1 MWVWVQG
8 SGRRNTMW
16 TVILDTE
23 KACSFMPFPPALA
36 SSQLSSPPP
45 KYIHFIL
52 YTPRPCTAR
61 NRSVRRA
68 ITQVSLSLCL
78 GQSARRERGISCR
91 ASTIR
96 RSLNVHFI
104 AQNPSRLESKGTS
117 LLIQNPQ
124 TLQSSSAQSRI
135 LLECGAGGHVTE
147 NCTFGYRTV
156 RSASQFRPFPV
167 QSTPSRR
174 HTSIIMGSD
183 PMNYRAVYLKFRQNY
198 GKVVF
203 SHYVLV
209 PLGTIVLLF
218 FAYLTDMVID
228 LLPFTFPAQAICMIL
243 LFLLLTV
250 LHRFSPHYLFHHVHT
265 FLHPAAEFLLACM
278 GLFFTSSFILIPR
291 RDVMPIK
298 EIGLIAALFLPSLLI
313 TWVGTVMIV
322 KALAYVWP
330 PATVDEPDED
340 NNADVLEES
349 DSESTHSGHS
359 PSSRRPKRLED
370 AALAS
375 AEAGNHSNRQRSDVE
390 IHLPTAPATPPAVTK
405 KNSNLALENALTLIA
420 TQTLDPENEKYNS
433 EKESPGLYARGISKI
448 KRKLKPEATAV
459 DASLSPEERLAKR
472 LEVWFDPAVYIF
484 LLLIGIPLYFSP
496 DGEKRSLPLFTGVVS
511 LAWLF
516 SKRAISP
523 SYQKVF
529 HPILVTSFITVFVV
543 WALSAIKG
551 HTLTQSLNRY
561 STGANYLILFRRSE
575 GWDGSAPS
583 AGDLLST
590 LLVGGIVAL
599 AFPMFRYRADLY
611 NNFFRLFVVVTPN
624 CVVSLLFWPW
634 VAAKMGMSGDRAI
647 TFAARFMST
656 PFGIQ
661 FIVATGGDNSLV
673 VVLICI
679 TGIFAVI
686 VRDPLFKLCRTRTT
700 PGSDDYFT
708 IGCTIGIIAAAI
720 GTSSLM
726 TSHSRAAATSTVT
739 FVVYGL
745 ALLALVAVP
754 PIANYVGQLAGLS

>member
-1 MWVWVQG
+1 
-8 SGRRNTMW
+8 
-16 TVILDTE
+16 
-23 KACSFMPFPPALA
+23 
-36 SSQLSSPPP
+36 
-45 KYIHFIL
+45 
-52 YTPRPCTAR
+52 
-61 NRSVRRA
+61 
-68 ITQVSLSLCL
+68 
-78 GQSARRERGISCR
+78 
-91 ASTIR
+91 
-96 RSLNVHFI
+96 
-104 AQNPSRLESKGTS
+104 
-117 LLIQNPQ
+117 
-124 TLQSSSAQSRI
+124 
-135 LLECGAGGHVTE
+135 
-147 NCTFGYRTV
+147 
-156 RSASQFRPFPV
+156 
-167 QSTPSRR
+167 
-174 HTSIIMGSD
+174 MGSD

-203 SHYVLV
+203 FTLRPRPPGYHRPALLRLPDRHGHRPTSLHFSSSGNLHDFAVLTLDST
-209 PLGTIVLLF
+209 P
-218 FAYLTDMVID
+218 
-228 LLPFTFPAQAICMIL
+228 PIL
-243 LFLLLTV
+243 
-250 LHRFSPHYLFHHVHT
+250 PHYLFHHVHT

-291 RDVMPIK
+291 RDVMPIR

-330 PATVDEPDED
+330 FQPRLMSQTRTTTRTCWRSRAVNLLTPATLPVHG
-340 NNADVLEES
+340 A
-349 DSESTHSGHS
+349 
-359 PSSRRPKRLED
+359 PKRLED

-472 LEVWFDPAVYIF
+472 LETA
-484 LLLIGIPLYFSP
+484 
-496 DGEKRSLPLFTGVVS
+496 KRSLPLFTGVVS

>member
-1 MWVWVQG
+1 
-8 SGRRNTMW
+8 
-16 TVILDTE
+16 
-23 KACSFMPFPPALA
+23 
-36 SSQLSSPPP
+36 
-45 KYIHFIL
+45 
-52 YTPRPCTAR
+52 
-61 NRSVRRA
+61 
-68 ITQVSLSLCL
+68 
-78 GQSARRERGISCR
+78 
-91 ASTIR
+91 
-96 RSLNVHFI
+96 
-104 AQNPSRLESKGTS
+104 
-117 LLIQNPQ
+117 
-124 TLQSSSAQSRI
+124 
-135 LLECGAGGHVTE
+135 
-147 NCTFGYRTV
+147 
-156 RSASQFRPFPV
+156 
-167 QSTPSRR
+167 
-174 HTSIIMGSD
+174 MGSD

-228 LLPFTFPAQAICMIL
+228 LLPFTFPAQYSTDSPPL
-243 LFLLLTV
+243 LISSRPHLPASCSRVSARMHGSLLHLV
-250 LHRFSPHYLFHHVHT
+250 LHSY
-265 FLHPAAEFLLACM
+265 PA
-278 GLFFTSSFILIPR
+278 SR
-291 RDVMPIK
+291 RDAIK
-298 EIGLIAALFLPSLLI
+298 EIGLIAALFLPM
-313 TWVGTVMIV
+313 MIV

-433 EKESPGLYARGISKI
+433 EKSRPICPRDFQDQAKVKARSDGSGRISLTGRTASKAAGSLVRPGGVYLS
-448 KRKLKPEATAV
+448 TAH
-459 DASLSPEERLAKR
+459 
-472 LEVWFDPAVYIF
+472 
-484 LLLIGIPLYFSP
+484 GIPLYFSP

-551 HTLTQSLNRY
+551 HTLTQCITQSLLHWRQLSN
-561 STGANYLILFRRSE
+561 SLPEKRRL
-575 GWDGSAPS
+575 GWKCTQCGRPTIDTAS
-583 AGDLLST
+583 
-590 LLVGGIVAL
+590 GGIVAL

-686 VRDPLFKLCRTRTT
+686 VRDPLFKLCRHEPR
-700 PGSDDYFT
+700 P
-708 IGCTIGIIAAAI
+708 A
-720 GTSSLM
+720 LM
-726 TSHSRAAATSTVT
+726 TTSPSDARL
-739 FVVYGL
+739 GSS
-745 ALLALVAVP
+745 P
-754 PIANYVGQLAGLS
+754 PRSGHHPS

>member
-1 MWVWVQG
+1 
-8 SGRRNTMW
+8 
-16 TVILDTE
+16 
-23 KACSFMPFPPALA
+23 
-36 SSQLSSPPP
+36 
-45 KYIHFIL
+45 
-52 YTPRPCTAR
+52 
-61 NRSVRRA
+61 
-68 ITQVSLSLCL
+68 
-78 GQSARRERGISCR
+78 
-91 ASTIR
+91 
-96 RSLNVHFI
+96 
-104 AQNPSRLESKGTS
+104 
-117 LLIQNPQ
+117 
-124 TLQSSSAQSRI
+124 
-135 LLECGAGGHVTE
+135 
-147 NCTFGYRTV
+147 
-156 RSASQFRPFPV
+156 
-167 QSTPSRR
+167 
-174 HTSIIMGSD
+174 
-183 PMNYRAVYLKFRQNY
+183 MNYRAVYLKFRQNY

-209 PLGTIVLLF
+209 PLGTTVLLF

-291 RDVMPIK
+291 RDVMPLK

-472 LEVWFDPAVYIF
+472 LEVWFDPGVYLF
-484 LLLIGIPLYFSP
+484 YCSLESRYTFRQTA
-496 DGEKRSLPLFTGVVS
+496 RSVVF
-511 LAWLF
+511 LF
-516 SKRAISP
+516 SRRGFAGLAFHFP
-523 SYQKVF
+523 S
-529 HPILVTSFITVFVV
+529 ILVTSFITVFVV

-686 VRDPLFKLCRTRTT
+686 VRDPLFRLCRTRTT

>member
-1 MWVWVQG
+1 M
-8 SGRRNTMW
+8 S
-16 TVILDTE
+16 
-23 KACSFMPFPPALA
+23 
-36 SSQLSSPPP
+36 
-45 KYIHFIL
+45 
-52 YTPRPCTAR
+52 
-61 NRSVRRA
+61 
-68 ITQVSLSLCL
+68 
-78 GQSARRERGISCR
+78 
-91 ASTIR
+91 
-96 RSLNVHFI
+96 
-104 AQNPSRLESKGTS
+104 
-117 LLIQNPQ
+117 
-124 TLQSSSAQSRI
+124 
-135 LLECGAGGHVTE
+135 
-147 NCTFGYRTV
+147 
-156 RSASQFRPFPV
+156 
-167 QSTPSRR
+167 
-174 HTSIIMGSD
+174 SD

-228 LLPFTFPAQAICMIL
+228 LLPFTFPAQVCNL
-243 LFLLLTV
+243 HDSTV
-250 LHRFSPHYLFHHVHT
+250 LTLDT
-265 FLHPAAEFLLACM
+265 
-278 GLFFTSSFILIPR
+278 
-291 RDVMPIK
+291 
-298 EIGLIAALFLPSLLI
+298 
-313 TWVGTVMIV
+313 
-322 KALAYVWP
+322 LAYVWP

-679 TGIFAVI
+679 TGIFVSRHRQRPALQALP
-686 VRDPLFKLCRTRTT
+686 DTNHA
-700 PGSDDYFT
+700 GSDDYFT
-708 IGCTIGIIAAAI
+708 IGCTIGSSPPRSDIIPHDKPL
-720 GTSSLM
+720 SSRR
-726 TSHSRAAATSTVT
+726 HFTVT